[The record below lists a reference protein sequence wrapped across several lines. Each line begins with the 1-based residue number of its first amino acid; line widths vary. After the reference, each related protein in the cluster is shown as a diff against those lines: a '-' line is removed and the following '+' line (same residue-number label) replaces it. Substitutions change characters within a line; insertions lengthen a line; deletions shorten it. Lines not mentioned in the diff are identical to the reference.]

1 MPAALAEE
9 NCTYTAMETPRHPGM
24 AHMNSTIR
32 WAMVSDRQEASR
44 DWVLGLLMTK
54 LWISLSLQEHCV
66 PEVPKEQPQQST
78 IY

>member
-1 MPAALAEE
+1 MAAALAEE
-9 NCTYTAMETPRHPGM
+9 SCTYTAIENPRHPGM

-32 WAMVSDRQEASR
+32 RAMVSERQEASR

-54 LWISLSLQEHCV
+54 LWISLSLKEHCV